1 MMIHDRTAHEER
13 RSGRCIEFPSPTGI
27 VLDPH
32 VVGSCVIIFGE
43 TAARAVYEVFHEW
56 LS

>member
-1 MMIHDRTAHEER
+1 MMIHDRTAYEER

-32 VVGSCVIIFGE
+32 VAGSCVIIFDE